1 MKPSDI
7 ELVVFLTRGGS
18 LAGWE
23 AGGLLERE
31 LALYRRLR
39 ERLRGVTLVSWGG
52 RAERDFRSRLGG
64 IRLVCNT
71 TEHEQDAY
79 LARLHR
85 RFPCGRRRIVVKSN
99 QIYGADA
106 ALGFARRIGRPFVAR
121 CGYLLS
127 DFTERRHGI
136 ASPEADAA
144 RALEKDVFRGA
155 TRGIVTTPAMRERVV
170 ADYGLDPERVAIVP
184 NYVDTDLFAPDPSRA
199 RAPRRILFVGRLE
212 PQKNL
217 PALVRAAAIA
227 DAELEIVG
235 EGLLRASIE
244 TLAAEVGA
252 RVRFLGALPN
262 AALPERLRE
271 ASLFVLPSLYEGHPK
286 TLLEAMSAG
295 TPVVGT
301 RVPGI
306 AEAIADGETGLLAEP
321 EPESLAAA
329 ISGLLDDR
337 ARAERLGAAARATVL
352 AHLALDV
359 IEEREVAVH
368 VAAMGDG

>member
-23 AGGLLERE
+23 AAGLLERE

-52 RAERDFRSRLGG
+52 RAERDFRSRLDG
-64 IRLVCNT
+64 IRLVCNAS
-71 TEHEQDAY
+71 EHDQDAC
-79 LARLHR
+79 LARLSR
-85 RFPCGRRRIVVKSN
+85 RFPCGRGRIVVKSN

-106 ALGFARRIGRPFVAR
+106 ALGFARRIRRPFVAR

-144 RALEKDVFRGA
+144 RALEEDVFRGA
-155 TRGIVTTPAMRERVV
+155 TRGIVTTRAMRERVV
-170 ADYGLDPERVAIVP
+170 ADYGIDPERVAIVP
-184 NYVDTDLFAPDPSRA
+184 NYVDTALFAPDPSRA

-235 EGLLRASIE
+235 EGSLRASIE

-295 TPVVGT
+295 TPVIGT

-306 AEAIADGETGLLAEP
+306 AEVIADGETGLLAEP

-337 ARAERLGAAARATVL
+337 AYAERLGAAARATVL
-352 AHLALDV
+352 AHFALDV